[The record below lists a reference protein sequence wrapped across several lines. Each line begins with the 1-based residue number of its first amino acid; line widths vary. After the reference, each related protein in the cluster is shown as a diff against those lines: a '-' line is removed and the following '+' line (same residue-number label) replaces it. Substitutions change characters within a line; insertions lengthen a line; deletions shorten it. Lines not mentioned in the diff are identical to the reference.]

1 MFLINLQNAS
11 CFQQASPGGTQ
22 WWHSHSNLQRKD
34 GMFGALIVK
43 QAPERDIHSD
53 LYDYDLPEH
62 VVFITDWTHTPTIS
76 SFAGQISPFA
86 VGSILINGKGSFK
99 EFSNG
104 NRTVFTPRE
113 VFKVDQGKRY
123 RFRLIGNNVCH
134 HIITV
139 QSHKLKVIA
148 TDAFP
153 VEPVE
158 VNRIGIGSGERF
170 DFVLTADQEVGNYWV
185 RVSSEDPACVVP
197 GVPNE
202 FAILRYEGA
211 PNEEPGE
218 SFSTI
223 LDNGLFLNPAPLA
236 EGSAPDVDLLL
247 RTSNLNSTG
256 ERSSTVFNI
265 LCFVCFVLFHS
276 KHQFALFSHIILCHY
291 KLQSLTK
298 LVGTKSENRSFVM
311 P

>member
-1 MFLINLQNAS
+1 MHLCS
-11 CFQQASPGGTQ
+11 QQASPGGTH
-22 WWHSHSNLQRKD
+22 WWHSHSQLQRKD
-34 GMFGALIVK
+34 GMFGAFIVK

-62 VVFITDWTHTPTIS
+62 VIVMSDWPHEPYIS
-76 SFAGQISPFA
+76 SFAGQINAFTT
-86 VGSILINGKGSFK
+86 GSILINGKGSFK

-104 NRTVFTPRE
+104 NKTVFTPRD
-113 VFKVDQGKRY
+113 VFQVEQGKRY
-123 RFRLIGNNVCH
+123 RFRMIGNTFCH
-134 HIITV
+134 QILTI
-139 QSHKLKVIA
+139 QSHNVKAIA

-185 RVSSEDPACVVP
+185 RVFTEDPACMHVP
-197 GVPNE
+197 DE

-211 PNEEPGE
+211 PNEEPSD

-223 LDNGLFLNPAPLA
+223 PENGLFLNPAPIAENSADAADLA
-236 EGSAPDVDLLL
+236 LWL

-256 ERSSTVFNI
+256 EWSSTLCNI
-265 LCFVCFVLFHS
+265 
-276 KHQFALFSHIILCHY
+276 
-291 KLQSLTK
+291 
-298 LVGTKSENRSFVM
+298 
-311 P
+311 